1 MNDAERK
8 IFWDKL
14 CSLQGTDIKKDTDLL
29 NKAIIYPKYVYR
41 FRTVNE
47 RTLSALRENKLYFST
62 SNYYDD
68 PFDTFINIDIRKIQD
83 VLDNAT
89 QIHYADQIV
98 SCMDY
103 MLSEWL
109 GIQINDEQKK
119 MLIET
124 LSKSFEN
131 PNFKIG
137 IKEYWRNIRNE
148 IKKDTWSVCFSEDG
162 LNESLWLKYADQHK
176 GFAVSYD
183 LENAEKLRCGK
194 QAKCV
199 NCGIHMAGTSLYP
212 VYYSDEKYDATR
224 FAYFLSICE
233 MAGNNLNEELF
244 KNIIADMG
252 NQIWEREKITLIK
265 KTCHRYD
272 KEWRM
277 IAPPIYKEGPVM
289 REWVPDAVI
298 LGLSMT
304 KSDEAQ
310 VIGTAYQAGIDKI
323 YKCYINDEG
332 NLDAG
337 LIPLF
342 DSVK

>member
-1 MNDAERK
+1 
-8 IFWDKL
+8 
-14 CSLQGTDIKKDTDLL
+14 
-29 NKAIIYPKYVYR
+29 
-41 FRTVNE
+41 
-47 RTLSALRENKLYFST
+47 
-62 SNYYDD
+62 
-68 PFDTFINIDIRKIQD
+68 
-83 VLDNAT
+83 
-89 QIHYADQIV
+89 
-98 SCMDY
+98 
-103 MLSEWL
+103 
-109 GIQINDEQKK
+109 

-124 LSKSFEN
+124 LNKSFEN

-194 QAKCV
+194 QAKYV

-272 KEWRM
+272 REWRM
-277 IAPPIYKEGPVM
+277 IAPPIYKDGPVM

-298 LGLSMT
+298 LGLATT

>member
-1 MNDAERK
+1 MNDEERK
-8 IFWDKL
+8 VFWGTL
-14 CSLQGTDIKKDTDLL
+14 CSLKGTNQKEDVDLL
-29 NKAIIYPKYVYR
+29 NKVILYPKYIYR

-47 RTLSALRENKLYFST
+47 RTLNALRENKLYFST

-68 PFDTFINIDIRKIQD
+68 PFDTFININMKEIQN
-83 VLDNAT
+83 VLDSAS
-89 QIHYADQIV
+89 QIHYTDQII

-109 GIQINDEQKK
+109 GIQINDEQRK
-119 MLIET
+119 MLSEI
-124 LSKSFEN
+124 LNKNYEN

-137 IKEYWRNIRNE
+137 VKEYWRNIRNE

-183 LENAEKLRCGK
+183 LENKEKLRCGK
-194 QAKCV
+194 QAKCA
-199 NCGIHMAGTSLYP
+199 NCGINTVGTSLYP
-212 VYYSDEKYDATR
+212 VYYSDEKYDATK
-224 FAYFLSICE
+224 FSYFLSICK

-244 KNIIADMG
+244 KKILADLG
-252 NQIWEREKITLIK
+252 NQMWEREKIALIK

-277 IAPPIYKEGPVM
+277 IAPSIYKEGPVM
-289 REWVPDAVI
+289 REWVPDAVL

-332 NLDAG
+332 NLDAS

-342 DSVK
+342 DSAK